1 MDVDRLSSIISRV
14 FLFGAFA
21 FLALAVLE
29 WLLNFAGSSIPM
41 TTANARTF
49 LDYSAILLLFVIVL
63 LLRQIR
69 EKLEASG
76 A

>member
-1 MDVDRLSSIISRV
+1 MDLDRLSSIISRV

-21 FLALAVLE
+21 SLALAVLR
-29 WLLNFAGSSIPM
+29 WLFDFAGSSIPII
-41 TTANARTF
+41 TANARTF

-69 EKLEASG
+69 EKLGASG